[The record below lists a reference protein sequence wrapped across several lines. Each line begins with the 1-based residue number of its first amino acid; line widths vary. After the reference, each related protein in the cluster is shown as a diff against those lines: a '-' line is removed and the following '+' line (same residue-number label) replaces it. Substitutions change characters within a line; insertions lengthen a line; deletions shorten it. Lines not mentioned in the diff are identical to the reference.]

1 MATFN
6 IEGYNVL
13 SGGTYQFDIHALN
26 KICTDQGGSGD
37 HLFVINALNEIAGT
51 VGAATDAPFN
61 IIALNRI
68 CVAVGG
74 LGGHLFEIQ
83 AINELITLWPPLAK
97 AYTDRV
103 TAGSGI
109 VLSASTVIAIYQ
121 FLSQQALYTGTELL
135 FDANSGMV
143 QRIDGVLKYVR
154 TAFDLSAN
162 DNDLDGSSTATFQ
175 PRLVGG
181 IAPNSKYA
189 ASNQNGEA
197 RYFTH
202 TPISFA
208 AGDAWSVSLVTKFD
222 GTSQA
227 VHSMIGSSPNVDFGF
242 KNGTNVFWFRNTN
255 GGAFVSALP
264 ISNLIGKKTKI
275 TLVANGLGLLSIYV
289 NGVFFESIS
298 IATNITLSRF
308 FYGSVGTT
316 YIHNG
321 LINYYR
327 IQSGAMTAAQ
337 VLSESTF
344 LSTLYP
350 EVESIIIGTQ
360 TWATRNFEAVCTP
373 MGNVIPEMQAAAA
386 VEKITNAADREF
398 TSDSG
403 FWTKE
408 TGFSIT
414 GNAMVGTSV
423 ANLNKFYKG
432 FLTLGKKYKITYQI
446 TDYVAGGIKVEAGTG
461 ASGTIRSANGIYTE
475 ELVCTTNTDLNFR
488 VSGTTTLKVDNVSC
502 QELGWANAT
511 EIYDAAYAADGGDAT
526 AKTYAG
532 LKAAAMWCCYNNDA
546 ANGAI
551 HGKLYNWYAVK
562 LFDLDM
568 ASASFGWHVPTSTE
582 FTTLQTYLGGVAVAG
597 GKMKMTGLNY
607 WATPNTG
614 ATNES
619 GFTALANGLRLAD
632 GSFSEL
638 NITNRLW
645 TSTSGNLTYNLN
657 TDAVMY
663 ITSSN
668 SLIRG
673 CAIRLIKN

>member
-1 MATFN
+1 MKESKYSPSKNLLFRETFTDEQSVRANGGVPTAVTFSQGIGTFSTGSLIGTKNSYNGTYSVRIKVKITSFTAVNYLIDFRGTNNNGIGRIYTDATA
-6 IEGYNVL
+6 GSL
-13 SGGTYQFDIHALN
+13 SVTSGIKYINGVASSTTLLNSMQEIVVTGITIQSGTGTYQNIIGNNLTPNTPLTGSIELLEIYEGTLTAAEVKLLYSNSNYKSDDQRHVMRVVQDSGTVVSPNITTRIIRMLKQNNLYKGTRLLWDVNSGFKITTSGLN
-26 KICTDQGGSGD
+26 KYI
-37 HLFVINALNEIAGT
+37 GT
-51 VGAATDAPFN
+51 
-61 IIALNRI
+61 
-68 CVAVGG
+68 
-74 LGGHLFEIQ
+74 
-83 AINELITLWPPLAK
+83 
-97 AYTDRV
+97 AY
-103 TAGSGI
+103 
-109 VLSASTVIAIYQ
+109 
-121 FLSQQALYTGTELL
+121 
-135 FDANSGMV
+135 
-143 QRIDGVLKYVR
+143 
-154 TAFDLSAN
+154 SAN
-162 DNDLDGSSTATFQ
+162 QPFTPIDLTQTGADSIK

-289 NGVFFESIS
+289 NGVFFESTS

-344 LSTLYP
+344 LTSLYP

-373 MGNVIPEMQAAAA
+373 MGNVIPN
-386 VEKITNAADREF
+386 VTVNA
-398 TSDSG
+398 
-403 FWTKE
+403 
-408 TGFSIT
+408 
-414 GNAMVGTSV
+414 
-423 ANLNKFYKG
+423 
-432 FLTLGKKYKITYQI
+432 
-446 TDYVAGGIKVEAGTG
+446 
-461 ASGTIRSANGIYTE
+461 
-475 ELVCTTNTDLNFR
+475 
-488 VSGTTTLKVDNVSC
+488 
-502 QELGWANAT
+502 GWANAT
-511 EIYDAAYAADGGDAT
+511 VLYDAAYAADGGDAT